1 MRHEVNPD
9 PLRVRRGEGGTTP
22 ADAKP
27 GATANGQGRRGS
39 GLLPMRMHQDYHQDY
54 TRITPGLQQ
63 DYYFIDGS
71 FALSVNPKRPAKRKG
86 P

>member
-54 TRITPGLQQ
+54 TRITPGLLLHV
-63 DYYFIDGS
+63 
-71 FALSVNPKRPAKRKG
+71 ALSWRQVLVLYEITLATRLSVP
-86 P
+86 